1 METIHRLQL
10 AKGINLFASSQHF
23 SQQEAEILGFSYSE
37 RFVLF
42 QKGSNVGAMWPFR
55 PSDLL

>member
-23 SQQEAEILGFSYSE
+23 SQQEAEILGCSYSA
-37 RFVLF
+37 RFILF
-42 QKGSNVGAMWPFR
+42 QKGTNVGAMWPFR